1 MTMSK
6 VLVGTL
12 MAAGLALGASHAA
25 GAQWDDAPMDPP
37 MGPGMM
43 DPGSMHPACTD
54 DDGHGVW
61 PGMGMHPAHNGGM
74 MPGCDWD
81 DDWLDD

>member
-6 VLVGTL
+6 VLMGTIV
-12 MAAGLALGASHAA
+12 AAGLALGASHVA
-25 GAQWDDAPMDPP
+25 GAQWHDSP

-43 DPGSMHPACTD
+43 DPGSAHPACT

-61 PGMGMHPAHNGGM
+61 PGMGMHPDHNDGM
-74 MPGCDWD
+74 MPGCIWD
-81 DDWLDD
+81 DDWWDD